1 MAQTRDMTCIIC
13 PRGCTLTVELEDQ
26 KVLSVKGNACKRG
39 KDYAVAEC
47 TAPTRTLT
55 TTVMTESGEV
65 VAVKSNKPV
74 PKALLFDC
82 MREINECIAPTSVK
96 QGDVVIANLLD
107 TGADIVVTSY
117 IES

>member
-1 MAQTRDMTCIIC
+1 MAQREMTCIIC
-13 PRGCTLTVELEDQ
+13 PRGCTLTVELEDK

-39 KDYAVAEC
+39 TDYAVAEC

-55 TTVMTESGEV
+55 TTVMTENGEV
-65 VAVKSNKPV
+65 VAVKSNKAV
-74 PKALLFDC
+74 PKELLFDC
-82 MREINECIAPTSVK
+82 MKEINACVAPDNVK

-117 IES
+117 VE